1 MAHLSSVGMAISGGE
16 CKWLSYGG
24 HGTRQ
29 HMSLQ
34 QPDVHACVQV
44 VTAWNGLAIGA
55 LAKASR
61 VLTSEPDEVPRKLF
75 PVIGRLAKEYLH
87 GESGSV
93 LMLQLCETASAG
105 FGTICSA
112 GQVSHVCLPELSP
125 SDTCACAD
133 VRGILF
139 MWTGFQTTS
148 RIKFNQAC
156 QIYLGW
162 HH

>member
-1 MAHLSSVGMAISGGE
+1 
-16 CKWLSYGG
+16 
-24 HGTRQ
+24 
-29 HMSLQ
+29 MSLQ

-75 PVIGRLAKEYLH
+75 PVIGRPAKEYLH

-93 LMLQLCETASAG
+93 PMLQLCETASAG

-148 RIKFNQAC
+148 RN
-156 QIYLGW
+156 
-162 HH
+162 